1 MVPDNLLNTSSN
13 TTSPL
18 FPNTALAD
26 LGISSDLSQ
35 LNSLA
40 SKSIGSS
47 SSLNSERTASQLINF
62 QNDDSL
68 ITGDGSGILFADT
81 DKDIINAG
89 EKATTIFA
97 GEGNKIITGS
107 PGDDTIYA
115 QAGND
120 IINAGEGNNTVFAGK
135 GNNRVVTGS
144 GNDFVTAGG
153 GDDQIYTGA
162 GDDNINAGDG
172 NNFIKP
178 GTGNDSV
185 SVGNGNDQIIL
196 EAGEGSVTVF
206 GFNPIADKLRLGG
219 SLVGKS
225 ISFVTE
231 LGSTL
236 VKAGDDLLA
245 TIKDVATGV
254 QKAIV
259 SAEIPLYRYEVVD
272 LGATSPA
279 ANNVRANAI
288 NDEGQIVGR
297 SETGETITIP
307 GRTAPTSLSQG
318 FIWENGKITALTSTG
333 VKNGSGLKNGETVTP
348 YGGGGFANGINDKGI
363 ITGTADEIAG
373 QPTDRGLVWQKTG
386 DEYKLD
392 ITDLGGVESYFFDI
406 NNKNEMPGRHIYGP
420 GSTSTAENRTRPLYV
435 EKGFIN
441 PLPDLGGDTG
451 RGVGINNKSVI
462 VGEVDSD
469 GLNDKTVN
477 TAALWEKGADGK
489 YKFTNL
495 GTFGAEQ
502 ATLRDINDVGQIIG
516 NTSSGTG
523 ATATSS
529 PFLLQ
534 NGEKINLGS
543 LGGANGSTAGINQF
557 GQVVGVS
564 QNSSLQ
570 NRAFVWNNG
579 TIKDLNSLILT
590 NPSFGGS
597 NVTLTNATGI
607 NNFGDISAYGSYT
620 YKDAKGVTQTGTRA
634 YLLRAIPTT

>member
-1 MVPDNLLNTSSN
+1 MVPDNVLNTSSL
-13 TTSPL
+13 L

-35 LNSLA
+35 LNALL
-40 SKSIGSS
+40 SKSIGSP
-47 SSLNSERTASQLINF
+47 SSLNSERTASQTINL

-68 ITGDGSGILFADT
+68 ITGDSSGILFAGT
-81 DKDIINAG
+81 GKDIINAG
-89 EKATTIFA
+89 SKATTIFA
-97 GEGNKIITGS
+97 SEGNKSITGS

-120 IINAGEGNNTVFAGK
+120 IINASEGNNTVFAGK
-135 GNNRVVTGS
+135 GNNRVITGS
-144 GNDFVTAGG
+144 GNDFVTAGL

-178 GTGNDSV
+178 GTGNDAV
-185 SVGNGNDQIIL
+185 SVGNGNDQILL
-196 EAGEGSVTVF
+196 EAGEGSVTIS
-206 GFNPIADKLRLGG
+206 GFNAIADKLRLGG

-225 ISFVTE
+225 ISLVTE
-231 LGSTL
+231 LGNTL

-254 QKAIV
+254 HKAII
-259 SAEIPLYRYEVVD
+259 SADIPLYRYQAVD
-272 LGATSPA
+272 LGSIAPTGNATQ
-279 ANNVRANAI
+279 ANAI
-288 NDEGQIVGR
+288 NDRGQIVGR
-297 SETGETITIP
+297 SQTTEVLGTGF
-307 GRTAPTSLSQG
+307 RNQG
-318 FIWENGKITALTSTG
+318 FIWENGVLKPLTSTG
-333 VKNGSGLKNGETVTP
+333 VKNGGGLLTGETVTQR
-348 YGGGGFANGINDKGI
+348 GGGGFTAAINDLGAI
-363 ITGTADEIAG
+363 VGTSDEIAG
-373 QPTDRGLVWQKTG
+373 QATDRGLLWQKEVG
-386 DEYKLD
+386 SDYSLQ
-392 ITDLGGVESYFFDI
+392 ITDLPGVETYFFDI
-406 NNKNEMPGRHIYGP
+406 NNKNEIAGRHIYGP
-420 GSTSTAENRTRPLYV
+420 GSTSTASNRTRPLYV
-435 EKGFIN
+435 EQGFVN

-489 YKFTNL
+489 YKLTNL

-502 ATLRDINDVGQIIG
+502 ATLRDINDAGQIIG
-516 NTSSGTG
+516 NTSGGTG

-564 QNSSLQ
+564 QNASLQ

-634 YLLRAIPTT
+634 YLLKAFATT

>member
-1 MVPDNLLNTSSN
+1 MVPDNVLNTSSN
-13 TTSPL
+13 PTSSL

-26 LGISSDLSQ
+26 LGISSDLSRLNAQ
-35 LNSLA
+35 LSQ
-40 SKSIGSS
+40 SIGSS
-47 SSLNSERTASQLINF
+47 SSLNAERTASQLIKF
-62 QNDDSL
+62 QNNDSL
-68 ITGDGSGILFADT
+68 ITGDGGGIIFAGT
-81 DKDIINAG
+81 GKDMINAG
-89 EKATTIFA
+89 EAASSIFA
-97 GEGNKIITGS
+97 GEGNNIITGS

-144 GNDFVTAGG
+144 GNDFVTAGA

-185 SVGNGNDQIIL
+185 SVGNGNDQIVL
-196 EAGEGSVTVF
+196 EAGEGSVTIL
-206 GFNPIADKLRLGG
+206 GFNAIADKLRLGG
-219 SLVGKS
+219 SLVGKP
-225 ISFVTE
+225 ISLVTE
-231 LGSTL
+231 QGSTL

-245 TIKDVATGV
+245 TIKDVAAGV
-254 QKAIV
+254 QKALI
-259 SAEIPLYRYEVVD
+259 SADIPLYRYEVVD
-272 LGATSPA
+272 LGATNSA

-297 SETGETITIP
+297 SETGATVQV
-307 GRTAPTSLSQG
+307 GTATRAVSQG
-318 FIWENGKITALTSTG
+318 FIWENGKITGITSTG
-333 VKNGSGLKNGETVTP
+333 VKNGFGLKNGETVTP
-348 YGGGGFANGINDKGI
+348 YGGGGFANAINDIGI
-363 ITGTADEIAG
+363 ITGTADEINGKA
-373 QPTDRGLVWQKTG
+373 TDRALLWQKTG
-386 DEYKLD
+386 SDYSLVIND
-392 ITDLGGVESYFFDI
+392 FGGIESYFFDI
-406 NNKNEMPGRHIYGP
+406 NNKNEIAGRHIYGP
-420 GSTSTAENRTRPLYV
+420 GSTSTADDRSRPLYV
-435 EKGFIN
+435 EQGFVN

-451 RGVGINNKSVI
+451 TAQAINNKSAI
-462 VGEVDSD
+462 VGYVDSD

-489 YKFTNL
+489 YKLTNL

-502 ATLRDINDVGQIIG
+502 AILRDINDAGQIIG
-516 NTSSGTG
+516 NTSGGTG

-534 NGEKINLGS
+534 NGQKIDLGS
-543 LGGANGSTAGINQF
+543 FGGATGSTAGINQF
-557 GQVVGVS
+557 GQVVGTS
-564 QNSSLQ
+564 QNGVGE

-579 TIKDLNSLILT
+579 VIKDLNNLT
-590 NPSFGGS
+590 LANPTFGGS
-597 NVTLTNATGI
+597 KVILTNATGI

-634 YLLRAIPTT
+634 YLLKAIPTT